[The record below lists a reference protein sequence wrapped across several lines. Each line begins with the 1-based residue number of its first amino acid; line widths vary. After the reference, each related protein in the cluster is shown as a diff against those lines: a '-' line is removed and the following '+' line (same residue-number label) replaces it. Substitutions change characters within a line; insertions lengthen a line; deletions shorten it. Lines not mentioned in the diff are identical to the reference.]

1 MGEKRDLFLGV
12 DPGTKGSIGA
22 VDSEGRYVD
31 AIRFSQRT
39 WADVFQW
46 LEDLGARPAHAMI
59 ERVGAMP
66 KQGVASTFTFGRA
79 AGIIEGLIIASRIPY
94 SFVAPAV
101 WQRRM
106 GCLSKGDKRV
116 TKARAEA
123 LWPVARRRTLET
135 AHGCLT
141 PKYGMSM
148 EEADG
153 CLIAEYGRIV
163 FAASRNET

>member
-12 DPGTKGSIGA
+12 DPGTNGSIGA
-22 VDSEGRYVD
+22 VDSEGRYFD
-31 AIRFSQRT
+31 AIRFSRST
-39 WADVFQW
+39 WTDVLRW

-79 AGIIEGLIIASRIPY
+79 AGIVEGLIIASKIPY

-123 LWPVARRRTLET
+123 LWSDARRWTL
-135 AHGCLT
+135 
-141 PKYGMSM
+141 

-153 CLIAEYGRIV
+153 CLIAEYARIV
-163 FAASRNET
+163 FAESRNET